1 MTEEI
6 KHIIRPIS
14 YIDYHNNYLELLQ
27 QSFTMV
33 PSDVSIQSFT
43 DFIGNLGVN
52 HQVFVIEKDV
62 KEKDVKEKNEKT
74 IIVGSIT
81 VLIEQKLIRSMGK
94 VAHVEDLI
102 THESYRGQHIATQ
115 LIKHVK
121 EYAKQNACY
130 KIILNCH
137 ASLERFYERNGFI
150 NNGTQMSLYL

>member
-1 MTEEI
+1 MSE

-27 QSFTMV
+27 HSFTMV

-52 HQVFVIEKDV
+52 HQIFVIEKEMEND
-62 KEKDVKEKNEKT
+62 KKT

-94 VAHVEDLI
+94 VAHIEDLI
-102 THESYRGQHIATQ
+102 THKSYRGQHIASQ
-115 LIKHVK
+115 LIEHVK

-130 KIILNCH
+130 KMILNCD

>member
-33 PSDVSIQSFT
+33 PSDISIKSFT

-52 HQVFVIEKDV
+52 HQIFVIEK
-62 KEKDVKEKNEKT
+62 EENENDKKT

-102 THESYRGQHIATQ
+102 THKSYRGQHIATQ
-115 LIKHVK
+115 LIEHVK

-130 KIILNCH
+130 KMILNCD

>member
-1 MTEEI
+1 MSE

-27 QSFTMV
+27 HSFTMV

-52 HQVFVIEKDV
+52 HQIFVIEKEMEND
-62 KEKDVKEKNEKT
+62 KKT

-94 VAHVEDLI
+94 VAHIEDLI
-102 THESYRGQHIATQ
+102 THNSYRGQHIASQ
-115 LIKHVK
+115 LIEHAK

-130 KIILNCH
+130 KIILN
-137 ASLERFYERNGFI
+137 
-150 NNGTQMSLYL
+150 